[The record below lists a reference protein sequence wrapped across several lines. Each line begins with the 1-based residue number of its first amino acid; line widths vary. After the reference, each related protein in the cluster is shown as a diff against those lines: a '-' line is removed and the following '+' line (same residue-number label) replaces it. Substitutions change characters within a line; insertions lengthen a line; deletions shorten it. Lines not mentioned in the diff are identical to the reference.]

1 MLRTVTFR
9 RMKHG
14 LQLGSL
20 KLSSK
25 AILSPMES
33 VSDVGFRSLCFKL
46 GASLTWTEMIRG
58 DALCRNNKATIDLV
72 DTYDADTLTGIQL
85 LIKSRCHH

>member
-1 MLRTVTFR
+1 
-9 RMKHG
+9 MKQHA

-58 DALCRNNKATIDLV
+58 DALCKNNKATIDLV
-72 DTYDADTLTGIQL
+72 DTLKLPRMLCCSCYD
-85 LIKSRCHH
+85 K